1 VFCPYAKNNKKED
14 PFVKK
19 GIFYCVYI
27 NMVRGSRAKKPLY
40 VQVQPLYT
48 GYTLRYA
55 EKIHNLCRCNAAF
68 RVKTVENI
76 VTPRSGVARVV
87 RGGGATGGR

>member
-1 VFCPYAKNNKKED
+1 MFCPYAKNNKKED

-19 GIFYCVYI
+19 GKFIVCILY
-27 NMVRGSRAKKPLY
+27 MVRGSRAKKPLY

-48 GYTLRYA
+48 GYILRYA
-55 EKIHNLCRCNAAF
+55 EKIHSLCRCNAAF